1 MTQKERLTELL
12 KTPVKASF
20 VRKAV
25 ERMKLLPSKYIK
37 IQPQVVAPGIP
48 SGLGDDFVYRF
59 QAAIHAKV
67 VDLFDKEII
76 KAIQQYCLENGYTD
90 LVLIDEE
97 FIRAAIEHEIQR
109 RESYATSAPIRRND
123 ENP

>member
-1 MTQKERLTELL
+1 
-12 KTPVKASF
+12 
-20 VRKAV
+20 
-25 ERMKLLPSKYIK
+25 MKLPPGKYIK

-67 VDLFDKEII
+67 VDLFDDEII
-76 KAIQQYCLENGYTD
+76 KAIQEYCLKNGYTD
-90 LVLIDEE
+90 LVLIDEA
-97 FIRAAIEHEIQR
+97 FIKDAIEHEIQR
-109 RESYATSAPIRRND
+109 RKGYATTTPLRRND

>member
-1 MTQKERLTELL
+1 
-12 KTPVKASF
+12 
-20 VRKAV
+20 
-25 ERMKLLPSKYIK
+25 MKLPPGKYIK

-90 LVLIDEE
+90 LVLIDEA
-97 FIRAAIEHEIQR
+97 FIKCAI
-109 RESYATSAPIRRND
+109 SARNTLRQSR
-123 ENP
+123 

>member
-1 MTQKERLTELL
+1 
-12 KTPVKASF
+12 
-20 VRKAV
+20 
-25 ERMKLLPSKYIK
+25 MKLPPGKYIK
-37 IQPQVVAPGIP
+37 IQPQVVAPWIP
-48 SGLGDDFVYRF
+48 SGMGDDFVYRF

-76 KAIQQYCLENGYTD
+76 KAIQKYCLENGYTD

-109 RESYATSAPIRRND
+109 RKGYATTTPLRRND